1 MKRIV
6 TIVLAMMLC
15 FSFVTPSFAL
25 KFTGELGNEATF
37 ETLQE
42 AHASSP
48 AVVQGIVE
56 NGSKT
61 FVGHPVLDNYPEGTT
76 FVYRSSN
83 QYAGRA
89 AARLNTNIIVYS
101 DQKFAS
107 KDDAMAYLKAAGL
120 IDIIEE
126 AVGSVVLVTPIGE
139 AFDRVDVPAY
149 YALQTAM
156 LAQKAGGTD
165 ANGNAVSYS
174 DAEYFGGYGYVYFI
188 GVDGGATFFN
198 NYVSPEIDFAGRIA
212 GALLI
217 NGGMQEIRKPS
228 IFVPVYLVN
237 NKVDVVEKYKE
248 INGVDATR
256 RDKDTITYY
265 NQAWPLRKVI
275 VKEVDQPALS
285 DLIKDA
291 YYGMFIKAMRVPVLP
306 QAIYSGGAP
315 YSGYNFDE
323 APYSLT
329 DRNALIN
336 GKTADGIHLIKHQGD
351 EKTFAEFKTT
361 KPVESDGVVITE
373 AGQYIDVWYEYLPEE
388 VLNNT
393 APTGT
398 IPLILANHGGGDD
411 ARVFVDEF
419 GLLELAGKE
428 RIALVAA
435 DHQQIAEVRG
445 PALTALVKYML
456 DKYPALDASRVYAT
470 GYSMGGGATYTVG
483 YYNPKM
489 FAAVGAMSASPTKVP
504 EELAKAFEE
513 TQLPIMF
520 NNSSFDGPRRLVE
533 LEGNLNETELE
544 IVSYWAAVNG
554 TPIEAYDFETYPK
567 VGFGD
572 VYITDKVNDEFE
584 KILALKL
591 NDEGEPRIAYSYVKG
606 MIHALYPEYAFIF
619 WDFVKNYSRDLE
631 TGAVVYK
638 PLP

>member
-291 YYGMFIKAMRVPVLP
+291 YYDMFIKAMRVPVLP

-361 KPVESDGVVITE
+361 KPVERDGVVITE

-393 APTGT
+393 APVGT

-513 TQLPIMF
+513 TELPIMF
-520 NNSSFDGPRRLVE
+520 NNSSFDGPFRLVE